1 MNDKTGPLSAVAVGP
16 LVGRFPDLVQT
27 ALATNQSPF
36 TLLVDLADVA
46 QLSHG
51 ERQRARAALHQYL
64 WERRHKLPWRIDAP
78 NEQPSRS
85 RAGTWP
91 R

>member
-1 MNDKTGPLSAVAVGP
+1 MSENTKTAPEQSTAAGGRAEPI
-16 LVGRFPDLVQT
+16 VGRFPDLVQT

-78 NEQPSRS
+78 N
-85 RAGTWP
+85 GC
-91 R
+91 